1 MKRTKLILCT
11 AVTALLL
18 CLVLTSAFAANKGY
32 IKTYTRGDVDFDE
45 KLTTGDAVQILRFC
59 ASPEPL
65 TYFTGLQLILADAN
79 ANDTVNAGDAVLVL
93 RVVVGLSEPLYYDL
107 YIEEDYTLEFD
118 AAGGVLKN
126 APEGMTD
133 GKLVIHEKT
142 DILPYLIGE
151 NALSAEKDGYDFVGW
166 TINGQL
172 IDETY
177 ASYSIESNTTAVA
190 VYEDYRVLTF
200 DAGEGGT
207 LVNTPEGMTDGK
219 LIFHEPAEIISY
231 LVGENAVKGQK
242 DGYRFIGWSIDGKLI
257 DDTYESYTLETSK
270 VAVAVYEEITE
281 INLNI
286 KFYDSFNGLDIDAT
300 YTQSFEPV
308 TFTLTGDMVELPEG
322 YHIDEDFA
330 VRVVYSDGEFAPS
343 TVTVKVYPYTMIE
356 DEEYKIIY
364 TVTGLRN
371 VQKDL
376 NFNYI
381 LGNDI
386 DMGSIS
392 AFVPFGW
399 DWTDYTI
406 PDVPFTGIFDGD
418 GHTITNL
425 RIDLTMEWVSDME
438 YIYNT
443 NVGLFAINEG
453 VIKNLN
459 IYTRPYTG
467 DLNYGVYGDCNV
479 GIVAGYNSGTIYNC
493 HTFGNVG
500 SLYYVDQNL
509 GAVGG
514 ICGTNGENAYVIR
527 SSFEGGVEG
536 FFFAGGVSGKNF
548 GTIDQCYF
556 AGGINWDVDPQF
568 AYDYSIRYIGG
579 IVGGGQMATLS
590 NSYAY
595 LTYNIRAD
603 YAVGGIMGWIQGGK
617 LENCYIAGVGGI
629 QYVSGYGGEFI
640 GYTASGSTH
649 VMSGVYN
656 FNLTTGLPAE
666 YSSTI
671 WDMGGAQLPAIPDL
685 VKNRRSAVFY
695 DAIAD

>member
-32 IKTYTRGDVDFDE
+32 IMTYTRGDVDFDE
-45 KLTTGDAVQILRFC
+45 KLTTGDAVQILRYC
-59 ASPEPL
+59 AMPEHVG
-65 TYFTGLQLILADAN
+65 FNDLQIILADAN
-79 ANDTVNAGDAVLVL
+79 ANDNINAGDAVLVL
-93 RVVVGLSEPLYYDL
+93 RAVVGLAQPLYYDL

-118 AAGGVLKN
+118 AAGGILKN
-126 APEGMTD
+126 TPEGMTD
-133 GKLVIHEKT
+133 GKLTVHEYI
-142 DILPYLIGE
+142 DILPYLTGE
-151 NALSAEKDGYDFVGW
+151 NAVSAEKDGYDFVGW
-166 TINGQL
+166 AINGQL
-172 IDETY
+172 IDGTY
-177 ASYSIESNTTAVA
+177 ASYSIEGNTTAVA

-207 LVNTPEGMTDGK
+207 LINTPADMIDGK
-219 LIFHEPAEIISY
+219 LTFHEPTEIISY
-231 LVGENAVKGQK
+231 LVGENAVKAKKSG
-242 DGYRFIGWSIDGKLI
+242 FSFAGWSIDGKLI
-257 DDTYESYTLETSK
+257 DETYASYTLTTSK
-270 VAVAVYEEITE
+270 VAVAVYEELE
-281 INLNI
+281 DVNLNI
-286 KFYDSFNGLDIDAT
+286 EFYDGFNGLDLNLSCVQPFA
-300 YTQSFEPV
+300 PK
-308 TFTLTGDMVELPEG
+308 TFVLTGDMVTLPDG
-322 YHIDEDFA
+322 YHTDADFS
-330 VRVVYSDGEFAPS
+330 VRIVYSDGEFIPS
-343 TVTVKVYPYTMIE
+343 TVTVKVYPYTIID

-364 TVTGLRN
+364 TLMGLRN
-371 VQKDL
+371 VQNDM

-381 LGNDI
+381 MGADV
-386 DMGSIS
+386 DMGSTS
-392 AFVPFGW
+392 VFTPFGW
-399 DWTDYTI
+399 DWSNY
-406 PDVPFTGIFDGD
+406 DVPETPFTGIFEGD

-425 RIDLTMEWVSDME
+425 HIDFTMEWVSDTE
-438 YIYNT
+438 YNYYA
-443 NVGLFAINEG
+443 NVGLFSINEG
-453 VIKNLN
+453 IIKNLN
-459 IYTRPYTG
+459 IYTRPFTG
-467 DLNYGVYGDCNV
+467 DLNYGVYGDVNV
-479 GIVAGYNSGTIYNC
+479 GILAGYNQGTIYNC
-493 HTFGNVG
+493 HTYGNVG
-500 SLYYVDQNL
+500 SLFYVDQSL

-579 IVGGGQMATLS
+579 VVGGGQMGTLS